1 MLAKKFTGRFLKT
14 LRKNFQDKLAHASST
29 ADESF
34 GNVVTVRSFSNEK
47 KMVKQYS
54 RDINQSYNLGKKLAF
69 LIGTFM
75 GIVSMFM
82 YVSKSIF
89 KN

>member
-1 MLAKKFTGRFLKT
+1 MYVGRFLKR
-14 LRKNFQDKLAHASST
+14 LRKDFQDKLAHASST

-34 GNVVTVRSFSNEK
+34 GNVVTVRSFSNEG
-47 KMVKQYS
+47 KMVNKYS
-54 RDINQSYNLGKKLAF
+54 EDIDKSYNLGKKLAF

-82 YVSKSIF
+82 YVSSSLCV
-89 KN
+89 